1 MVNGYVRGQSDLRAL
16 SLLEELKYVLLQQ
29 DHQIAKQAVEIER
42 LNREN
47 EQLRGEIT
55 RLKDDPWYEDEEIMK
70 SAPNSPESER
80 KMNGDDERP
89 NSEMKSDKSE
99 DDEEP
104 TELVPKMI
112 FRLNKEK
119 ELEKA
124 RGSNSDLSEV
134 INPQNI
140 KEAKENIAKSIY
152 HATNNPTTFIPQSNE
167 MQQTKLKY
175 DPSLVRQNPQG
186 PPIHVDLEKE
196 PKTLHPGEM
205 RRGRSESLPNTY
217 NENDQAAANY
227 HLSQTT
233 AYQRR
238 AERQS
243 LSRSSCSTDLT
254 QPYGP
259 FVEQQP
265 VYDASYGQN
274 YCYGND
280 QYPNGNNTDQQNLR
294 PVDMTMYHSN
304 WPGQMGQGVNDQSNY
319 SQALT
324 PNSTTSSSLDQSGDQ
339 PRARKLNENCRCQF
353 CGKCFQSSW
362 HLKRH
367 ERIHTNERPYN
378 CGNCGKSFSDNSNY
392 CKHVR
397 KCYNGFNGA
406 TDCEIMALPDQ

>member
-1 MVNGYVRGQSDLRAL
+1 
-16 SLLEELKYVLLQQ
+16 
-29 DHQIAKQAVEIER
+29 
-42 LNREN
+42 
-47 EQLRGEIT
+47 
-55 RLKDDPWYEDEEIMK
+55 
-70 SAPNSPESER
+70 
-80 KMNGDDERP
+80 
-89 NSEMKSDKSE
+89 
-99 DDEEP
+99 
-104 TELVPKMI
+104 MI

-238 AERQS
+238 AERQVEP
-243 LSRSSCSTDLT
+243 T
-254 QPYGP
+254 GNKH
-259 FVEQQP
+259 FVKIVFRQ
-265 VYDASYGQN
+265 
-274 YCYGND
+274 
-280 QYPNGNNTDQQNLR
+280 
-294 PVDMTMYHSN
+294 
-304 WPGQMGQGVNDQSNY
+304 
-319 SQALT
+319 
-324 PNSTTSSSLDQSGDQ
+324 
-339 PRARKLNENCRCQF
+339 KL
-353 CGKCFQSSW
+353 
-362 HLKRH
+362 
-367 ERIHTNERPYN
+367 
-378 CGNCGKSFSDNSNY
+378 
-392 CKHVR
+392 
-397 KCYNGFNGA
+397 
-406 TDCEIMALPDQ
+406 